1 MNDRDTRQLDSFTH
15 ECSMAVQLVD
25 SLTEGAPVGDPT
37 LSVTNADV
45 EPVTNPSGYRV
56 FVDLEDES
64 ATLALRVESDAYLV
78 AEQSETPS
86 TLPDDDPLVAVR
98 LEPGPGYPFGSGETV
113 VRGLVE
119 DGDEPV
125 AGAEV
130 EYVEGAASTRT
141 DDRGD
146 FALPMK
152 TLTDDGLGTDGDGNR
167 ALKPGGSDPTIRATL
182 ADDRT
187 ADRTVTVRIGE
198 TASTTFSF

>member
-1 MNDRDTRQLDSFTH
+1 MSDRDARQVDSFTH

-25 SLTEGAPVGDPT
+25 SRTDGAPVGDPT
-37 LSVTNADV
+37 LTVTNADV

-64 ATLALRVESDAYLV
+64 TPLDLRVESEAYLD

-86 TLPDDDPLVAVR
+86 TLPADDPLVEVR
-98 LEPGPGYPFGSGETV
+98 LEPGPGYPFGGGETV

-125 AGAEV
+125 AGADV
-130 EYVEGAASTRT
+130 EYVEGEASTRT

-146 FALPMK
+146 FALPIV
-152 TLTDDGLGTDGDGNR
+152 TLPDDDLGTDDDGNR
-167 ALKPGGSDPTIRATL
+167 ALKPGGSNPTIRATL
-182 ADDRT
+182 ADGRT
-187 ADRTVTVRIGE
+187 ADRTPTVRIGE